1 MDEIIKIPHSNNIIF
16 KKNPLWNLSNTEGL
30 FSYNGE
36 IENFS
41 FKCKGLNQR
50 KNFHKLSLT
59 LAPFDIEIS
68 KIMITIEKPVYWEN
82 RYRTQFIC
90 ASTNNEVLWYKSVGS
105 FSRGGNNN
113 LYIFNKKINL
123 SDWFNM
129 THEQKNNLITN

>member
-50 KNFHKLSLT
+50 KNFHK
-59 LAPFDIEIS
+59 
-68 KIMITIEKPVYWEN
+68 
-82 RYRTQFIC
+82 
-90 ASTNNEVLWYKSVGS
+90 
-105 FSRGGNNN
+105 
-113 LYIFNKKINL
+113 
-123 SDWFNM
+123 
-129 THEQKNNLITN
+129 